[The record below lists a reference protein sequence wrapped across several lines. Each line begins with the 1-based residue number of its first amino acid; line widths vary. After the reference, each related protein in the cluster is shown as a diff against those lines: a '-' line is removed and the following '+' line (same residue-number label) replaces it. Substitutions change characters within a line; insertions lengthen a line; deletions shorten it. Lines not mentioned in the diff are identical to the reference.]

1 MLKTLYISCLTV
13 VVLLLA
19 GCTGNGGTKG
29 YGKASKTRE
38 WHVSQAGD
46 SLYTEERAMEIYAK
60 EPQRALRM
68 IDSAEVVGNMSEF
81 RAELLRA
88 RVYAYPGDAMNLDTA
103 RRFHDRGAASS
114 GHHPSGGAVH
124 CQILLSAK
132 HKSPF

>member
-1 MLKTLYISCLTV
+1 MFKTLYISCLTI

-19 GCTGNGGTKG
+19 GCTGNGGTKHVPQ
-29 YGKASKTRE
+29 AS
-38 WHVSQAGD
+38 D
-46 SLYTEERAMEIYAK
+46 SLYTEKRAMDIYDR
-60 EPQRALRM
+60 EPERALRI

-132 HKSPF
+132 YNSPF